1 MVTWLVMPPVHE
13 FVTFSVSRVL
23 LSKMKEM
30 QLRTTSS
37 LRALL
42 NTEPLLPMMD
52 TEIQKDR
59 QGEESLQ
66 VEATAA
72 ANIRTYFADTRY
84 VKAIT
89 VGEI

>member
-1 MVTWLVMPPVHE
+1 
-13 FVTFSVSRVL
+13 
-23 LSKMKEM
+23 MKEM

-42 NTEPLLPMMD
+42 NTEPILPMMD
-52 TEIQKDR
+52 TEIQTDR
-59 QGEESLQ
+59 KGKKSLQ

-72 ANIRTYFADTRY
+72 ANITAYFTDACD

-89 VGEI
+89 VGQI